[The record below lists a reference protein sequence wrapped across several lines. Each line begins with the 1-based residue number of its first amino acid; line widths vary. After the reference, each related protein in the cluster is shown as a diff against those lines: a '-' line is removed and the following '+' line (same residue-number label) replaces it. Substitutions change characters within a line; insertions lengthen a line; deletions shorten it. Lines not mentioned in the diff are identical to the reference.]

1 MRSKLQPTLTKS
13 FTETSLFV
21 SSGKALAAGGPA
33 TLLITGFFMGAM
45 IYASLNAL
53 CEMTII
59 GPAPGSFMAY
69 STRFLDPAWGFALGW
84 NYTLNSLIAV
94 PLEII
99 ATSLTIKIW
108 VESSNDSIIIGAC
121 LIILL
126 LLIFLNT
133 KGYVNTI
140 SGLAIVKGLAAVVFW

>member
-1 MRSKLQPTLTKS
+1 
-13 FTETSLFV
+13 
-21 SSGKALAAGGPA
+21 
-33 TLLITGFFMGAM
+33 M

-53 CEMTII
+53 CEMAII
-59 GPAPGSFMAY
+59 DPAPGSFMAY

-108 VESSNDSIIIGAC
+108 VESGDDSIIIGAC
-121 LIILL
+121 LITLL

-140 SGLAIVKGLAAVVFW
+140 SSLAIVKGFAAVVFW